1 MTRLPPK
8 PGRPCFTGEPTTLRR
23 STPAA
28 LSAQPRPKGGAAQKR
43 REVPQATFQVPH
55 TGAVLAPGH
64 RAQTLHPSRVVSQVV
79 SEPITPEITEGPQ
92 LFPTK
97 AIVEPLEELTKALD
111 HGAEAEGAVL
121 NSNPFDY
128 TDGGLG
134 SAREASFVSQ
144 KLGQSSPQALEDTV
158 VEDHSISPIGNTQT
172 SPEASSTP
180 RRRAVPATHV
190 YVRPPVSP
198 EEATTPTE
206 SVGEAA
212 TKIAGIIA
220 EAEAN
225 IMRCM
230 TSGGNWPSESSEL
243 GHLASGTIHEL
254 RLSGLIAGDC
264 MKLKENVEDLKSRMM
279 SLADE
284 NRRLKGQLGQRPAEP
299 EISRAS
305 TPPFSDAQSALLAQ
319 QQLIV
324 QQMQQQQQLMQQL
337 LTNQLQQKR
346 GDSTPPAPEQST
358 VAPAKA
364 QEPSFAERT
373 RVSRYVVPAA
383 TAGARGASVVLS
395 QQPCQENLFAR
406 PPSLSTTCTTL
417 PQVVPP
423 LLSPRS
429 SRTSLQVT
437 PRQSAFAT
445 GAPSLLATS
454 RASSV
459 PSLRGRGAGG
469 KAAGTQPTLSPFQT
483 EPFLHVPT
491 LPPATVPTFVQPVP
505 VSCTPRSMQPA
516 RCASHERIGY
526 QSLASNASAQTL
538 GPAPP
543 TMTPQV
549 SRASEGIPLEPLAT
563 DALPK
568 DGRVLSAVRLHPSS
582 TACIRLHSGRPAGR
596 RQCAATSAAS
606 LPDAG
611 ERRDCTILLS
621 SDREAAL
628 ICKDHS
634 QQPDM
639 ALLTDRK
646 SVV

>member
-8 PGRPCFTGEPTTLRR
+8 PGRPCFASEPTTLRR
-23 STPAA
+23 SPAAA
-28 LSAQPRPKGGAAQKR
+28 LSAQPRPKGGAALKR
-43 REVPQATFQVPH
+43 REVPQATFQVSHGPAL
-55 TGAVLAPGH
+55 TAGH
-64 RAQTLHPSRVVSQVV
+64 RAQALPPSRVVTQVV

-97 AIVEPLEELTKALD
+97 VVVEPLEELTKALD
-111 HGAEAEGAVL
+111 HGAEAEGAAL

-144 KLGQSSPQALEDTV
+144 KLVQSSPQALEDTV

-180 RRRAVPATHV
+180 RRRAMPATHV
-190 YVRPPVSP
+190 YIRPPVSP

-206 SVGEAA
+206 SVGEAT

-230 TSGGNWPSESSEL
+230 TSGGNWSSEASEL
-243 GHLASGTIHEL
+243 GQLASGTIHEL

-305 TPPFSDAQSALLAQ
+305 TPPFSDAQGALLAQ

-324 QQMQQQQQLMQQL
+324 QQMQQQQQLMHQL
-337 LTNQLQQKR
+337 LTNQLQQRR
-346 GDSTPPAPEQST
+346 GDSTPPAPDPST
-358 VAPAKA
+358 VAPSKA

-373 RVSRYVVPAA
+373 RISRYVVPAA
-383 TAGARGASVVLS
+383 TAGPRGASMVLS
-395 QQPCQENLFAR
+395 QQPWQAPLQVQENFFAR
-406 PPSLSTTCTTL
+406 PPGPSLSTTCTTL
-417 PQVVPP
+417 PQVAPP
-423 LLSPRS
+423 VLSPRS

-437 PRQSAFAT
+437 PRQSAFAA
-445 GAPSLLATS
+445 APSVLATS

-469 KAAGTQPTLSPFQT
+469 RAAGTQPTLSPFQT

-505 VSCTPRSMQPA
+505 VSFTPRSMQPA
-516 RCASHERIGY
+516 RCASLERIGY
-526 QSLASNASAQTL
+526 QSLASNGSAQTL

-543 TMTPQV
+543 LMTPQV
-549 SRASEGIPLEPLAT
+549 SRASEGIPAEPLAT

-582 TACIRLHSGRPAGR
+582 SVYPPAVR
-596 RQCAATSAAS
+596 STSRS
-606 LPDAG
+606 STVRSYVCGLPA
-611 ERRDCTILLS
+611 
-621 SDREAAL
+621 
-628 ICKDHS
+628 
-634 QQPDM
+634 
-639 ALLTDRK
+639 
-646 SVV
+646 

>member
-1 MTRLPPK
+1 M
-8 PGRPCFTGEPTTLRR
+8 
-23 STPAA
+23 
-28 LSAQPRPKGGAAQKR
+28 
-43 REVPQATFQVPH
+43 PQATFQVSHGPAL
-55 TGAVLAPGH
+55 TAGH
-64 RAQTLHPSRVVSQVV
+64 RAQALPPSRVVTQVV

-97 AIVEPLEELTKALD
+97 VVVEPLEELTKALD
-111 HGAEAEGAVL
+111 HGAEAEGAAL

-144 KLGQSSPQALEDTV
+144 KLVQSSPQALEDTV

-180 RRRAVPATHV
+180 RRRAMPATHV
-190 YVRPPVSP
+190 YIRPPVSP

-230 TSGGNWPSESSEL
+230 TSGGNWSSEASEL
-243 GHLASGTIHEL
+243 GQLASGTIHEL

-337 LTNQLQQKR
+337 LTNQLQQRR
-346 GDSTPPAPEQST
+346 GDSTPPAPDQST
-358 VAPAKA
+358 VAPCKA

-373 RVSRYVVPAA
+373 RISRYVVPAA
-383 TAGARGASVVLS
+383 TAGPGGASVVLS
-395 QQPCQENLFAR
+395 QQPWQVA
-406 PPSLSTTCTTL
+406 PP
-417 PQVVPP
+417 V
-423 LLSPRS
+423 LSPRS

-437 PRQSAFAT
+437 PRQSAFAA
-445 GAPSLLATS
+445 APSLLATS

-459 PSLRGRGAGG
+459 PSLRGRGAGAR
-469 KAAGTQPTLSPFQT
+469 AAGTQPTLTPFQT

-505 VSCTPRSMQPA
+505 VSFTPRSMQPA
-516 RCASHERIGY
+516 RCASLERIGY
-526 QSLASNASAQTL
+526 QSLASNGSAQTL
-538 GPAPP
+538 GPAAPL
-543 TMTPQV
+543 MTPQV
-549 SRASEGIPLEPLAT
+549 SRASEGIPAEPLAT

-582 TACIRLHSGRPAGR
+582 TVYPPAVR
-596 RQCAATSAAS
+596 STSRS
-606 LPDAG
+606 STVRSYVCGLPA
-611 ERRDCTILLS
+611 
-621 SDREAAL
+621 
-628 ICKDHS
+628 
-634 QQPDM
+634 
-639 ALLTDRK
+639 
-646 SVV
+646 